1 MSVFRAIP
9 EYRHMLKGGHPCS
22 YYEDKIAS
30 KSGVEIT
37 TKRTTKKPFPRK
49 QGRKQEEKI
58 EITNCFSQTVKLF
71 CFNNTSQKVSHT
83 LRNTFKTCPI
93 KFLHPGYAKNA
104 CSSTRWP
111 TYKRG
116 KEFKHI
122 SLVVPFASLWLQQQ
136 KEITPRR
143 KDCPLLTASLHQRGD
158 AWWQE
163 PVWGLC
169 EWCQV

>member
-1 MSVFRAIP
+1 MTSLSPENSCSRAAQSSYKKSEKNLKTNVLSKVMILSVFRAIP

-22 YYEDKIAS
+22 YYEDKIAP

-49 QGRKQEEKI
+49 QWRKQEEKI
-58 EITNCFSQTVKLF
+58 EITNCFSQTLKLF
-71 CFNNTSQKVSHT
+71 CLNNTSQKVSHT

-122 SLVVPFASLWLQQQ
+122 SLVVPFA
-136 KEITPRR
+136 
-143 KDCPLLTASLHQRGD
+143 
-158 AWWQE
+158 
-163 PVWGLC
+163 
-169 EWCQV
+169 